1 MVHGADRPI
10 GQGVLECWHFE
21 RLNILSRE
29 FRFNQV
35 VRSGE
40 VSRLHFSY

>member
-21 RLNILSRE
+21 HLNILSRE